1 MKRNAHATTRATL
14 RAALARVAGMNG
26 RTVGVLA
33 LALVALAFALGRWTA
48 PAPAGL
54 EAALAEVRLG
64 ILEQQRTL
72 DRLRGEQNREQQA
85 LAAQLAKLQA
95 ASTRIDA
102 LGERL
107 VQLGQLAPEEFDFG
121 REPPVG
127 GPELP
132 VDGPPLVASDLD
144 DGIARLGR
152 TLARQASQLDALQ
165 DLLLGR
171 RLERDYT
178 PAGWPVESGWISS
191 RFGERVDPFT
201 GKRTQHN
208 GIDFAGK
215 RGTGVLSVAAGVVIW
230 AGGRTGY
237 GKTVEIDHGNGY
249 VTRYAHNDDVLVAV
263 GDTVTAGQRIGRMG
277 MTGRASSPHVHFE
290 VLKGDVPVNPSLFTK
305 QIR

>member
-1 MKRNAHATTRATL
+1 MKRNAQAASGATL
-14 RAALARVAGMNG
+14 HGALARLRGVKV
-26 RTVGVLA
+26 RTAGVLA
-33 LALVALAFALGRWTA
+33 VALIALAFVLGRWTA

-54 EAALAEVRLG
+54 EAMLAEVRLD

-72 DRLRGEQNREQQA
+72 DRLRGDQERDQLA
-85 LAAQLAKLQA
+85 MAAQLAKLQA

-132 VDGPPLVASDLD
+132 VEGPAVAASDID
-144 DGIARLGR
+144 HGIERLGR
-152 TLARQASQLDALQ
+152 TLARQVSQLDALQ

-178 PAGWPVESGWISS
+178 PAGWPVESGWVSS

-230 AGGRTGY
+230 AGRRTGY

-249 VTRYAHNDDVLVAV
+249 VTRYAHNQDIAVSV
-263 GDTVTAGQRIGRMG
+263 GDTVMAGQRIASMG

-290 VLKGDVPVNPSLFTK
+290 VLKGDAPVNPSLFTK